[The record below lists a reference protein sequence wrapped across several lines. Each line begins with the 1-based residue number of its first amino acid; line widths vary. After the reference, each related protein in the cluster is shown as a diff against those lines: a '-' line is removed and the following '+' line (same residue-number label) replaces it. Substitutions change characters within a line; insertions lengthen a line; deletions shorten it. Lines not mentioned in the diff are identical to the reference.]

1 MNMLL
6 SNSIIIN
13 THILFLSFFFSSLSI
28 VRSLSLV
35 QSTAQPIKVHLALED
50 TATDQTV
57 FVLSIKTYSIY
68 ADAFH

>member
-1 MNMLL
+1 MNNMLL

-13 THILFLSFFFSSLSI
+13 THILFLFLSF
-28 VRSLSLV
+28 SLSLV